1 MLSQRQTTAQALP
14 DKRRASN
21 LVCAKT
27 WGGFCRVYRP
37 AESFIYLQIVVAMQ
51 IACQLVQ
58 EADIIHQ
65 SFITTHLCS
74 CSLRLMLATMHSFHT
89 QHPHSFGNSF
99 GRSRDTS
106 LRRTSSGVTGH
117 GQHRVRIHAAQA
129 QQEPEALNQ
138 SRTFISNSSEGGS
151 SSASSCGNT
160 RSSSSAWG
168 SRSSNSCDNAVQLG
182 RRALLS
188 SISLALCATKQA
200 ANAAS
205 VPSVA
210 PAPGGSLASQLNK
223 ALPFPL
229 FPVSPPEPI
238 GFPRKQLDTRFA
250 VLLMRSS
257 YDAVDALNFI
267 PKQQF
272 EVGTAAGP
280 DEADLSQQ

>member
-1 MLSQRQTTAQALP
+1 
-14 DKRRASN
+14 
-21 LVCAKT
+21 
-27 WGGFCRVYRP
+27 
-37 AESFIYLQIVVAMQ
+37 
-51 IACQLVQ
+51 
-58 EADIIHQ
+58 
-65 SFITTHLCS
+65 
-74 CSLRLMLATMHSFHT
+74 MHTFSAHT
-89 QHPHSFGNSF
+89 SSSFGNTV

-117 GQHRVRIHAAQA
+117 GQHSVRIRAAKT
-129 QQEPEALNQ
+129 QQEHNSANL
-138 SRTFISNSSEGGS
+138 SRTFTSKRSESGS

-160 RSSSSAWG
+160 KSSSSTWG
-168 SRSSNSCDNAVQLG
+168 SSSSSSRCDSAVHLG

-188 SISLALCATKQA
+188 SFSLGLCAATQA

-205 VPSVA
+205 VPAVA

-257 YDAVDALNFI
+257 YDAVDALDFI
-267 PKQQF
+267 PRQQF
-272 EVGTAAGP
+272 EVSCSGAWRGSMLRLLMLACMSRIPVPVYQWRHASCCVDASRSCSVRGCQLQLLFGRLPMLADGQGTGATLCVRAGQVL
-280 DEADLSQQ
+280 ETASERA